1 MAVGDSLKP
10 VGETLMD
17 MFNNFTGKTMKT
29 MTKNMSMMNKSLS
42 ETKDEIEKTNELI
55 EQDTLKVVEAI
66 EGLSGKTLAQSLN
79 LQGSLDQLVG
89 SMVRMGGLSDE
100 QSYLLEE
107 LKNSNLEAATQNK
120 QDWENMVAAIELLSS
135 SGINNDEMIENL
147 RRLDSSLRDEKI
159 LRAIMGIGDGLEE
172 ERLKDQRDD
181 ARGGKTAPSMIP
193 EKEEEGGFLD
203 NILTGLT
210 SGLFAGG
217 LKGFGGKIFG
227 LVKKIGPW
235 LVAISA
241 AFDFFQGF
249 TNAAEIVGKKAEDLD
264 MFDKVTAGLANVI
277 SGLTF
282 GLVEAKDVYKFFSE
296 NMKEAFSTAI
306 GYVME
311 ILTLGFVS
319 RDDAKN
325 IAGEMYDSY
334 IGSLRNY
341 VNDFIGNF
349 GKRAK
354 ELWES
359 LKDVLG
365 SLPSAINETLMW
377 FKDLVVDIF
386 SIRSFKDAVDIID
399 KISDGFMSLFSP
411 DGFLGKIFDFIT
423 KLLDFVTGG
432 LSGVAVKGIGQ
443 LGDLI
448 NSSAMEAL
456 GGMKDFI
463 FGDKP
468 TVKTQVQSARKV
480 ENSSSSQAIIAS
492 KKRFEESMANQPTKL
507 PNIVVNAPPAPAPQ
521 DQPSRRRNL
530 GNIGLT
536 TVNSGAFD

>member
-1 MAVGDSLKP
+1 MAIQDSLKP

-17 MFNNFTGKTMKT
+17 MFNSFTGKTMKT
-29 MTKNMSMMNKSLS
+29 VNKSISIMNKSLA
-42 ETKDEIEKTNELI
+42 ETRDEIEKTNELI

-120 QDWENMVAAIELLSS
+120 QDWENMVAAIELLSG
-135 SGINNDEMIENL
+135 SGINNDEMMENL
-147 RRLDSSLRDEKI
+147 RRLDGSLRDEKI
-159 LRAIMGIGDGLEE
+159 LRAIMGIGDGLDED
-172 ERLKDQRDD
+172 RLKAQQDE
-181 ARGGKTAPSMIP
+181 ARGGRTAPSEIKD
-193 EKEEEGGFLD
+193 KEEEGGFLD
-203 NILTGLT
+203 NIGTLLTG
-210 SGLFAGG
+210 GLLSGG
-217 LKGFGGKIFG
+217 LKGIGGKLFG

-235 LVAISA
+235 LIAISA

-249 TNAAEIVGKKAEDLD
+249 TNAADIVGKKSEDLD

-306 GYVME
+306 GYVVE
-311 ILTLGFVS
+311 ILTLGFVG

-325 IAGEMYDSY
+325 IAGEMYDD
-334 IGSLRNY
+334 IVGGLRDF
-341 VNDFIGNF
+341 VNNFAGNF
-349 GKRAK
+349 GKRAMQA
-354 ELWES
+354 WES

-365 SLPSAINETLMW
+365 SLPSAINATILW

-386 SIRSFKDAVDIID
+386 SIRSFDDAVNVID
-399 KISDGFMSLFSP
+399 EIGKGFMSLFSP
-411 DGFLGKIFDFIT
+411 DGFLGKVLTFITTLLDFIT
-423 KLLDFVTGG
+423 GG
-432 LSGVAVKGIGQ
+432 ASGEIFKKMAD
-443 LGDLI
+443 LGDKI
-448 NSSAMEAL
+448 NNSVIGAIGDAA
-456 GGMKDFI
+456 DFI

-468 TVKTQVQSARKV
+468 AVKTQIQSARKL
-480 ENSSSSQAIIAS
+480 ENSPSSQALAAS
-492 KKRFEESMANQPTKL
+492 KKRFEDSMVNQPSQL
-507 PNIVVNAPPAPAPQ
+507 PKIVVNAPPASPPQ
-521 DQPSRRRNL
+521 EQPSRRRNL
-530 GNIGLT
+530 GNIGLN
-536 TVNSGAFD
+536 VSNSGAFD

>member
-1 MAVGDSLKP
+1 MAIEDSLKP

-17 MFNNFTGKTMKT
+17 MFNNFTGKTMKA
-29 MTKNMSMMNKSLS
+29 MTKNMTIMNKNLMDAR
-42 ETKDEIEKTNELI
+42 DEIEKTNELI

-107 LKNSNLEAATQNK
+107 LKNSNIEAATQNK

-135 SGINNDEMIENL
+135 SGINNDEMMENL
-147 RRLDSSLRDEKI
+147 RRLDGSLRDEKI

-172 ERLKDQRDD
+172 ERLKNDRDD

-203 NILTGLT
+203 NIGTLLTG
-210 SGLFAGG
+210 GLLSGG
-217 LKGFGGKIFG
+217 LKGIGGKLFG

-235 LVAISA
+235 LIAISA

-249 TNAAEIVGKKAEDLD
+249 TNAADIVGKKAEDLD

-306 GYVME
+306 GYVVE

-319 RDDAKN
+319 RDDAKK
-325 IAGEMYDSY
+325 IAGEMYDD
-334 IGSLRNY
+334 IVGGLRNF
-341 VNDFIGNF
+341 VNDFVGNF
-349 GKRAK
+349 GKRAMQA
-354 ELWES
+354 WAS

-365 SLPSAINETLMW
+365 SLPSAINATILW

-386 SIRSFKDAVDIID
+386 SIRSFDDAVKVIDDIG
-399 KISDGFMSLFSP
+399 KGFMSLFSP
-411 DGFLGKIFDFIT
+411 DGFLGKVLTFITTLLDFIT
-423 KLLDFVTGG
+423 GGASGEIFKKMADLGDKINNSVIGAIGDAADFV
-432 LSGVAVKGIGQ
+432 
-443 LGDLI
+443 
-448 NSSAMEAL
+448 
-456 GGMKDFI
+456 

-468 TVKTQVQSARKV
+468 AVKTQIQSARKV

-492 KKRFEESMANQPTKL
+492 KKRFEESMVNQPTKL
-507 PNIVVNAPPAPAPQ
+507 PNIVVNAPPASAPQ